1 MLKDILIE
9 DNQKVSLE
17 AAILERRR
25 NSPLSKIYLSDNVK
39 RLYKKPNR
47 HIILKSNGS
56 GMIYIFIRYNC

>member
-1 MLKDILIE
+1 VLKDILIE

-47 HIILKSNGS
+47 HII
-56 GMIYIFIRYNC
+56 